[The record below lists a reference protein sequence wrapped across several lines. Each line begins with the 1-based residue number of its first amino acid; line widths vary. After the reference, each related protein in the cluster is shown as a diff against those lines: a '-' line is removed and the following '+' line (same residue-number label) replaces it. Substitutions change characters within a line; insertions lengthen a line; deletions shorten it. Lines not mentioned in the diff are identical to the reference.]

1 MSKFWLSIIE
11 SIVIFPPLVG
21 ELVTCGTV
29 YAPDIDLSRQVLVDQ
44 KVFSAESNAYL
55 RSLVAFLQ
63 PINSVL
69 EVKNPVLHLGVSHDP
84 FLSNHST
91 LKVR

>member
-21 ELVTCGTV
+21 ELVTCGTIN
-29 YAPDIDLSRQVLVDQ
+29 APDIDLSRQVLVDQ
-44 KVFSAESNAYL
+44 KVFSAKSNAYL

-63 PINSVL
+63 SINSVL
-69 EVKNPVLHLGVSHDP
+69 EIENSVLHLRVSYDP
-84 FLSNHST
+84 FLSNHSP
-91 LKVR
+91 LEVR